1 MRPGRS
7 EVAEPLAVA
16 VPPGVVQAGP
26 GTASRPPSPPLPAP
40 PAGDL
45 TRGAGRGQRRGA
57 GPATVRG
64 PGRSERGPSRRRH
77 GHRGPGEAAN
87 VRGRQGH
94 RRADQRRRC
103 ARWAG
108 ARALG
113 RAGDTAG
120 GGSPCPSAPPGAPA
134 PLGRD
139 AGGARRPAL
148 QPAPPVPLILAP
160 CGSPCRRRRPPGSP
174 PDALEPPADV
184 PRATTSAPRLRPSG
198 VCLRGRGGRDT
209 RGWRRHTGALA
220 PPPPCRPP
228 APPPLFPGR
237 TCQDPVSWSS
247 RCAEMPGTR
256 QVPHPQAR
264 EPRSSWFA
272 HATRR
277 RHGSQNLRRCTP
289 SLSSS
294 TPAGRAGAG
303 RRTQNSP
310 SVWGL
315 GGDAGWI
322 GGGALAGV
330 WGIFPG
336 SDVCSLLCTGEA
348 SGPGGL
354 LRGVGGFPTQGPG
367 LVLSAA
373 LQCLWPGGAAAAP
386 DLLSPHSATAHPDP
400 CTLHPGVTSGRPE
413 GRPLQGWAGP
423 ASFQIRKRRH
433 ISLLLSQAPGSP
445 FLLGKQGR
453 GGRRRPSGAQKG
465 GVSRCPVLPCTG
477 ALLQFAPS
485 PLGLARLAV
494 GGGSW
499 RKGSGPQGCC
509 RPGQVGHV
517 RAEPV

>member
-1 MRPGRS
+1 MGGGAGAWPGGGHCGGGVSLSLGPSRRP
-7 EVAEPLAVA
+7 
-16 VPPGVVQAGP
+16 
-26 GTASRPPSPPLPAP
+26 RPPRPRCGGRAAACAPARAPGAAHPGPVRVPLSAPAPSRLPAGRARAAGGRAARHDLRAPPPAVGGVSARPRWPGHARVAASHRRPRPTPPLPA
-40 PAGDL
+40 
-45 TRGAGRGQRRGA
+45 
-57 GPATVRG
+57 
-64 PGRSERGPSRRRH
+64 
-77 GHRGPGEAAN
+77 
-87 VRGRQGH
+87 
-94 RRADQRRRC
+94 
-103 ARWAG
+103 AR
-108 ARALG
+108 
-113 RAGDTAG
+113 
-120 GGSPCPSAPPGAPA
+120 
-134 PLGRD
+134 
-139 AGGARRPAL
+139 
-148 QPAPPVPLILAP
+148 
-160 CGSPCRRRRPPGSP
+160 
-174 PDALEPPADV
+174 
-184 PRATTSAPRLRPSG
+184 
-198 VCLRGRGGRDT
+198 
-209 RGWRRHTGALA
+209 
-220 PPPPCRPP
+220 
-228 APPPLFPGR
+228 PPPLFPGR

>member
-228 APPPLFPGR
+228 APRPSFRAARARTPFPGAPDAR
-237 TCQDPVSWSS
+237 
-247 RCAEMPGTR
+247 RCPGLG
-256 QVPHPQAR
+256 
-264 EPRSSWFA
+264 RSP
-272 HATRR
+272 TRR
-277 RHGSQNLRRCTP
+277 
-289 SLSSS
+289 
-294 TPAGRAGAG
+294 
-303 RRTQNSP
+303 
-310 SVWGL
+310 
-315 GGDAGWI
+315 
-322 GGGALAGV
+322 
-330 WGIFPG
+330 
-336 SDVCSLLCTGEA
+336 
-348 SGPGGL
+348 
-354 LRGVGGFPTQGPG
+354 
-367 LVLSAA
+367 
-373 LQCLWPGGAAAAP
+373 
-386 DLLSPHSATAHPDP
+386 
-400 CTLHPGVTSGRPE
+400 
-413 GRPLQGWAGP
+413 
-423 ASFQIRKRRH
+423 
-433 ISLLLSQAPGSP
+433 PGSP
-445 FLLGKQGR
+445 ALPGSHTL
-453 GGRRRPSGAQKG
+453 PGA
-465 GVSRCPVLPCTG
+465 VMVPRTSDAAPL
-477 ALLQFAPS
+477 PS
-485 PLGLARLAV
+485 PPPPRLAGLGLAGGPRTALLSGASVGTRAGSGEVRWLGFGEFSRAQTCAHSFVQGKPAV
-494 GGGSW
+494 LVACSVGWGGSPRRGLVW
-499 RKGSGPQGCC
+499 S
-509 RPGQVGHV
+509 
-517 RAEPV
+517 